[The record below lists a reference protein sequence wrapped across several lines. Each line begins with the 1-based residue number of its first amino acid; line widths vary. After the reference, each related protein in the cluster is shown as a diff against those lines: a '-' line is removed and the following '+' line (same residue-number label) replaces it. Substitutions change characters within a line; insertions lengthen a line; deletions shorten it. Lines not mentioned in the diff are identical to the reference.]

1 MVFDGYQ
8 NVSTKD
14 MTHLRRAKKMGTTVE
29 FTSDMPITMVKAEF
43 LSNKINKEKF
53 VNLLG
58 KELEKS
64 HCEVYHADGDA
75 DLLIVLKAI
84 ESAKTQE
91 TVLIGDDTDLLILLC
106 YHTTFDL
113 HPLHLKSEPKSNS
126 NKNRLWNIQAV
137 KRQLGTEVCNNI
149 LFLHAILGCDTTSR
163 LHGIGKGKSVKK
175 FRECSY
181 FHEQVILFDSTSVVE
196 DVIAVGENILVS
208 LYNGKPE
215 DNLDSLRYKKFCE
228 KVTSSSCHIQPQAL
242 PPTSAAAKY
251 HSLRVHYQ
259 VQQWKKVYF
268 QMNGDG
274 N

>member
-1 MVFDGYQ
+1 MDGGALLQRIPWTKGVTYQNIFSTYCNYVKKKYGRAIVVFDEYQ

-14 MTHLRRAKKMGTTVE
+14 MTHLRRAKKMGMTVE

-43 LSNKINKEKF
+43 LSNKINKQRF

-113 HPLHLKSEPKSNS
+113 HPLKLEISH
-126 NKNRLWNIQAV
+126 NKHN
-137 KRQLGTEVCNNI
+137 
-149 LFLHAILGCDTTSR
+149 F
-163 LHGIGKGKSVKK
+163 
-175 FRECSY
+175 
-181 FHEQVILFDSTSVVE
+181 
-196 DVIAVGENILVS
+196 
-208 LYNGKPE
+208 
-215 DNLDSLRYKKFCE
+215 
-228 KVTSSSCHIQPQAL
+228 
-242 PPTSAAAKY
+242 
-251 HSLRVHYQ
+251 
-259 VQQWKKVYF
+259 
-268 QMNGDG
+268 
-274 N
+274 